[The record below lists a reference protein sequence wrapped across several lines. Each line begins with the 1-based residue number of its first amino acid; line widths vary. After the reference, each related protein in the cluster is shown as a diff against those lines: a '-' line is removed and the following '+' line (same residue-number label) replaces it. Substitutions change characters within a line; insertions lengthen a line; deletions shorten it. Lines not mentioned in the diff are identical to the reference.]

1 MNGAMDLKEKDIAEV
16 EKLIVLM
23 DRQRY
28 YQ

>member
-1 MNGAMDLKEKDIAEV
+1 MNGAMDVKEKDIAEV